1 MGICKNVDHRL
12 SDTSIYGF
20 KMIFV
25 IAGVTDSTIVFVINY
40 IVKLTQYYTILHL
53 LLGFSCMHDRILEE
67 FIWSTV

>member
-40 IVKLTQYYTILHL
+40 SEAYSILYYTTLVIRFL
-53 LLGFSCMHDRILEE
+53 LYA
-67 FIWSTV
+67 